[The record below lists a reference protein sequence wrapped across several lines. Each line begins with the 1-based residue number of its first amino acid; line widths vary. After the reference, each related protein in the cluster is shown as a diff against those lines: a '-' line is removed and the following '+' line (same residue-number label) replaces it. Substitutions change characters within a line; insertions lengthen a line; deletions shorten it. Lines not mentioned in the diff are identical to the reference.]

1 VAHPLRGD
9 LVLAID
15 LLSVAVSAGH
25 SLHGALAVVAE
36 QPRGPV
42 TAALAAAHRAVG
54 RGVPIEQAL
63 AEVVRAVGDDGR
75 PLVSTLQ
82 LGLASGAALGPSL
95 ERLADAERRRNRRL
109 AEVRVRRLPV
119 LLLGPVVGLVLPAFV
134 VLTLVP
140 VALGPGMSG
149 LMPLIG
155 AFTPPLI
162 DLHRST
168 PWTAN

>member
-1 VAHPLRGD
+1 VAHPLRSD

-42 TAALAAAHRAVG
+42 TGALAAAHRAVG

-63 AEVVRAVGDDGR
+63 SEVVRGVGDDVR

-109 AEVRVRRLPV
+109 AEARVRRLPV

-140 VALGPGMSG
+140 VALGPAMSG
-149 LMPLIG
+149 LTPLIG
-155 AFTPPLI
+155 ALMPPLI

-168 PWTAN
+168 PWTPN

>member
-1 VAHPLRGD
+1 MRSD

-25 SLHGALAVVAE
+25 SLHGALGVVAE
-36 QPRGPV
+36 QTRGPV
-42 TAALAAAHRAVG
+42 TVALAAAHGSVV
-54 RGVPIEQAL
+54 RGGPIEQAL
-63 AEVVRAVGDDGR
+63 ADVVREVGDEVR

-82 LGLASGAALGPSL
+82 LGLASGAPLGPSL
-95 ERLADAERRRNRRL
+95 ERLGDAERRRTRRL
-109 AEVRVRRLPV
+109 AEARVRRLPV

-140 VALGPGMSG
+140 VALGPAMSG
-149 LMPLIG
+149 LTPLIG
-155 AFTPPLI
+155 VLVPPPF

-168 PWTAN
+168 PWTLS